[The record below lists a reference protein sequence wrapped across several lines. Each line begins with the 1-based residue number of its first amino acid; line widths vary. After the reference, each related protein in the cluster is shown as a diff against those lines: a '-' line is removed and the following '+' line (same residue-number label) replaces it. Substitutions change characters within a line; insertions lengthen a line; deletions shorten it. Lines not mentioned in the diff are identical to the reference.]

1 MRVTDV
7 ITAGGI
13 LVQQSYQTFDAAVRD
28 LVATM
33 VQQGQVP
40 ASLEIQAV
48 KAICDREQLAS
59 TVIVEIGVSVPHAR
73 MEGIQ
78 GVVGALATS
87 PTAVYYA
94 MASVPIRIM
103 ALVLSAPDRAAEHLN
118 VLGSLSL
125 LLQSEDLRHLLEEAK
140 TAGEAFS
147 ILQTRGGAP

>member
-13 LVQQSYQTFDAAVRD
+13 LVQRPCQTFEAAVRD
-28 LVATM
+28 LVAAM
-33 VQQGQVP
+33 VQQGQV
-40 ASLEIQAV
+40 SSTLEVQAV
-48 KAICDREQLAS
+48 KAICDREQMAS

-94 MASVPIRIM
+94 MASVPITIM
-103 ALVLSAPDRAAEHLN
+103 ALVLSAPDRAAQHLN
-118 VLGSLSL
+118 LLGSLSL
-125 LLQSEDLRHLLEEAK
+125 LLQSENLRRRLQEAED
-140 TAGEAFS
+140 AGQAFA
-147 ILQTRGGAP
+147 ILQTRMGAS

>member
-13 LVQQSYQTFDAAVRD
+13 LVQQSCQTFEGAVRD

-40 ASLEIQAV
+40 RALEVPAV
-48 KAICDREQLAS
+48 KAICDREQMAS

-78 GVVGALATS
+78 GVVCALATS

-94 MASVPIRIM
+94 MTSVPITIM
-103 ALVLSAPDRAAEHLN
+103 ALVLSAPDRAGAHLN

-125 LLQSEDLRHLLEEAK
+125 LLQSESLRHGLQEAK
-140 TAGEAFS
+140 TAGQAFS
-147 ILQTRGGAP
+147 ILQIGVGTA